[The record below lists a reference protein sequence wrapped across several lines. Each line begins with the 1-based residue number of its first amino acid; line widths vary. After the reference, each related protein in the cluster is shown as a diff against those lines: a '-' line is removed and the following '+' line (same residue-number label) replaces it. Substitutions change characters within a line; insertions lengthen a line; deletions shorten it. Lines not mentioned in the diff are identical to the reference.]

1 MKANYSDVVKYIVM
15 QEINK
20 EIEKVKSYANTCK
33 ENFLMTAILRFPKYY
48 VPHDE
53 IKKKVIAIVNE
64 KDVKSAL
71 KYAYQFTKKA
81 EKDLRKERNNARDF
95 IIDTFKDYLY
105 NNQFKYK
112 GTNSKKVFEEI
123 FTAAFVKDE
132 LFLTEQNFKKINKAM
147 NKILLMSL

>member
-1 MKANYSDVVKYIVM
+1 MKVNYSDAVKYIVT
-15 QEINK
+15 QEVDK
-20 EIEKVKSYANTCK
+20 EIEKVKSYANAYK
-33 ENFLMTAILRFPKYY
+33 ENFSMTAILRFPKYY
-48 VPHDE
+48 IPHEE
-53 IKKKVIAIVNE
+53 IKKKVIALVNE

-71 KYAYQFTKKA
+71 KYAYQLTKKA
-81 EKDLRKERNNARDF
+81 EKDLRKERNNTRNF

-105 NNQFKYK
+105 NNQFEYE

-147 NKILLMSL
+147 NKILLMSC

>member
-1 MKANYSDVVKYIVM
+1 MKVNYSDAVKYIVT
-15 QEINK
+15 QEVEK
-20 EIEKVKSYANTCK
+20 EIEKVKSYANAYK
-33 ENFLMTAILRFPKYY
+33 EDFSMTAILRFPKYY
-48 VPHDE
+48 IPHEE
-53 IKKKVIAIVNE
+53 IKKKVIALVNE

-71 KYAYQFTKKA
+71 KYAYRLTKKA

-105 NNQFKYK
+105 NNQFKYE

-132 LFLTEQNFKKINKAM
+132 LFLTEQNFKKINQAM
-147 NKILLMSL
+147 NKILLMSC

>member
-1 MKANYSDVVKYIVM
+1 MKVNYSDAVKYIVT
-15 QEINK
+15 QEVNK
-20 EIEKVKSYANTCK
+20 EIEKVKSYANAYK
-33 ENFLMTAILRFPKYY
+33 ENFSMTAILRFPKYY
-48 VPHDE
+48 IPHEE
-53 IKKKVIAIVNE
+53 IKKKVIALVNE

-71 KYAYQFTKKA
+71 KYAYQLTKKT
-81 EKDLRKERNNARDF
+81 EKDLRKERNNTRNF

-105 NNQFKYK
+105 NNQFEYV

-147 NKILLMSL
+147 NKILLMSF

>member
-105 NNQFKYK
+105 NNQFEYK